1 MTRRN
6 EIKKD
11 LERGWVHNIVAMA
24 LLKVDFTALEE
35 MTRQGI
41 VSSRSDRGSTL
52 YRVDDILAITQ
63 SSAKELLNKHFPVRR
78 QKKSASRRQVNVF
91 TTQTQREAWRRNWHR
106 LHEHVGAL
114 IASPEEDARVGEL
127 RLIHQL
133 MRLAYRVNSFQVVQS
148 REQLEKG
155 TGLDDETL
163 PIARRSL
170 ERRNILATER
180 NGTDW
185 VYTLLNPKTKQPFD
199 SQPVADI
206 LITPASSW
214 SDWNE
219 P

>member
-24 LLKVDFTALEE
+24 FLQVDLSVLEE

-41 VSSRSDRGSTL
+41 VSSSLDRSSTL
-52 YRVDDILAITQ
+52 YKLDDILVFTQ
-63 SSAKELLNKHFPVRR
+63 RSAKELLNKHFPVRR
-78 QKKSASRRQVNVF
+78 QKKSPSRQQVNVF
-91 TTQTQREAWRRNWHR
+91 TTQTQREAWMRNWHR

-133 MRLAYRVNSFQVVQS
+133 MRLAYRVNSFRIVQS

-155 TGLDDETL
+155 TDLDDETL

-170 ERRNILATER
+170 ERRNMLLAER
-180 NGTDW
+180 NGTEW

-199 SQPVADI
+199 NQPVADI
-206 LITPASSW
+206 LIEPASSW
-214 SDWNE
+214 SEWTE
-219 P
+219 S